1 MIQIKG
7 KVWKFGDNINTDLIC
22 PGPLMRLPLD
32 QIGQAAM
39 AGIDP
44 KFHRKISKG
53 DIIVAGKN
61 FGSGSSREL
70 APLALKKAGVGA
82 VVAEYFA
89 RIFFR
94 NCIALGFPI
103 VECQGIK
110 EKVSEGDTLQI
121 DLLTGKIKNLTKGQ
135 RYVSAKYPREVMD
148 IFEAGGLVGYVK
160 MHKINLS
167 NIERARANNDELAT

>member
-1 MIQIKG
+1 MNKIQG
-7 KVWKFGDNINTDLIC
+7 RVWKFGDNVNTDLIC

-32 QIGQAAM
+32 QIGRAAM

-44 KFHRKISKG
+44 EFYLKISKG

-70 APLALKKAGVGA
+70 APLALRKAGISA

-94 NCIALGFPI
+94 NCVALGFP
-103 VECQGIK
+103 VLEC
-110 EKVSEGDTLQI
+110 EKIANKVDEHDILQI
-121 DLLTGKIKNLTKGQ
+121 DMLTGKIKNLTKREEYVGTKYSQEFLDIFKAGGIIPWIKSRRGQ
-135 RYVSAKYPREVMD
+135 RCHPPKEKQA
-148 IFEAGGLVGYVK
+148 
-160 MHKINLS
+160 
-167 NIERARANNDELAT
+167 

>member
-1 MIQIKG
+1 MRKMREMNKAIKG
-7 KVWKFGDNINTDLIC
+7 RVWKFGDNINTDLIC

-44 KFHRKISKG
+44 EFYKKISKG
-53 DIIVAGKN
+53 DLIVAGEN

-70 APLALKKAGVGA
+70 APLALKEAGISA
-82 VVAEYFA
+82 IVAEYFA

-103 VECQGIK
+103 LECKGISK
-110 EKVSEGDTLQI
+110 KVDEGHIIELDVS
-121 DLLTGKIKNLTKGQ
+121 TGRIKNLTNNQIYDGT
-135 RYVSAKYPREVMD
+135 RYPKEFLE
-148 IFEAGGLVGYVK
+148 IFEAGGIIPWMKKRGTVL
-160 MHKINLS
+160 
-167 NIERARANNDELAT
+167 

>member
-1 MIQIKG
+1 MNKIIKG
-7 KVWKFGDNINTDLIC
+7 RVWKFGDNINTDLIC

-39 AGIDP
+39 AGIEP
-44 KFHRKISKG
+44 EFYKKISKG
-53 DIIVAGKN
+53 DIIVAGEN

-70 APLALKKAGVGA
+70 APLALKKAGISA

-103 VECQGIK
+103 IECK
-110 EKVSEGDTLQI
+110 EISKKVDEGDLI
-121 DLLTGKIKNLTKGQ
+121 EVDVSTGKIKNITKNEVYAGT
-135 RYVSAKYPREVMD
+135 KYPKEFLD
-148 IFEAGGLVGYVK
+148 IFKAGGIIPWIKKHGT
-160 MHKINLS
+160 HFP
-167 NIERARANNDELAT
+167 